1 VPAFAETLSLLLPIL
16 APGILLIIALKSG
29 WLPALV
35 VPIDRGRTLGG
46 APLLGSTKTWLG
58 FTIYLGGAVL
68 VSAVIAA
75 AGVGS
80 PVFSDWPGWFV
91 GLLVGLGYNAGELA
105 NSFVKRRLGV
115 GSSSLTP
122 SRWRGLQHVV
132 DLGDG
137 ILVVF
142 LVYLALGVPL
152 VVAAVAGIAGFGVH
166 VLTDV
171 LMRALRLKRRRHAG

>member
-1 VPAFAETLSLLLPIL
+1 VPAFAEIVSLLLPIL
-16 APGILLIIALKSG
+16 APGIALIIALKSG
-29 WLPALV
+29 WLRTLA

-58 FTIYLGGAVL
+58 FTVYLGGAVVVGSL
-68 VSAVIAA
+68 ISAAD
-75 AGVGS
+75 VGS
-80 PVFSDWPGWFV
+80 PVFSDRPGWLV

-122 SRWRGLQHVV
+122 SRWRTLQHVV

-137 ILVVF
+137 IVVVF

-152 VVAAVAGIAGFGVH
+152 VVAAVAGISGFGVH

-171 LMRALRLKRRRHAG
+171 LMRAMRLKRRRA